1 MMLLAAAQVVADTL
15 TGSNP
20 VRTPVTSGE
29 PEMNLWDMA
38 CKGGW
43 IMIVLALMSVIAFY
57 IFFERAV
64 TIRKA
69 GKEDPLF
76 MDRIRD
82 YIKSGEVKS
91 AINYCRMIHTPAAR
105 MIEKGIMRLNLPVA
119 DVQASIENT
128 GNIVVANLE
137 NGLSL
142 IATFSGRVSMLGF
155 LGPVTGMV

>member
-1 MMLLAAAQVVADTL
+1 MSSLIMITMTLLAVAQVVADTL

-20 VRTPVTSGE
+20 VLTPVTSGE

-91 AINYCRMIHTPAAR
+91 AINYCRMINTPSAR
-105 MIEKGIMRLNLPVA
+105 MIEKE
-119 DVQASIENT
+119 SCE
-128 GNIVVANLE
+128 
-137 NGLSL
+137 
-142 IATFSGRVSMLGF
+142 
-155 LGPVTGMV
+155 